1 MRCLKLILLQLLL
14 NSPQNKYADETGA
27 GAIYLRICM
36 LSTHTHTHTLT
47 QTDRYSKIVCK
58 SHSTR
63 FNRN

>member
-36 LSTHTHTHTLT
+36 LCTHTHTLT
-47 QTDRYSKIVCK
+47 QTDRLKNCMQI
-58 SHSTR
+58 T
-63 FNRN
+63 FNSF